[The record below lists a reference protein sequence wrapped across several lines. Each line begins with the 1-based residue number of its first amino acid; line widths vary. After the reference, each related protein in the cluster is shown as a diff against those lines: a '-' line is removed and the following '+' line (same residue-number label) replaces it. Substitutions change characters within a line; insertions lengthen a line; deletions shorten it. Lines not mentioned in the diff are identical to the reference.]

1 MLTATGNVRARSR
14 ASVPLPL
21 RNTGRSAPGTMW
33 LTHTS
38 LATVLMVLFA
48 SVSYPQTPTT
58 TRDREAPDFRVEVWG
73 YIVADF
79 STRVWAYFE
88 LRSKLEKGLPALTVT
103 EDPAQIRSAEL
114 ALAKKIRVARAGAK
128 QGEIFTP
135 AISVE
140 FRKVLLLE
148 MNANIWTTIMDENPG
163 DFSHDINDTYPKRKP
178 LSTMPFNI
186 LVRLPRLPEDIE
198 YRFVGRHLILHDTRA
213 NVILDRIPCAIQC
226 SDCIELAIAL
236 KQRTCE

>member
-1 MLTATGNVRARSR
+1 MLTATENVQARSR
-14 ASVPLPL
+14 VPLPL
-21 RNTGRSAPGTMW
+21 RNTGRAAPGTIW
-33 LTHTS
+33 LQHIS
-38 LATVLMVLFA
+38 IATVLMVLFA
-48 SVSYPQTPTT
+48 SVCYPQPPTT
-58 TRDREAPDFRVEVWG
+58 TRDREVPDFTVEVWG

-79 STRVWAYFE
+79 SARVWTYFE

-103 EDPAQIRSAEL
+103 DDPAEIRSAEL

-148 MNANIWTTIMDENPG
+148 MNANIWATIMDENPG
-163 DFSHDINDTYPKRKP
+163 DFSYDINDTYPKRKP
-178 LSTMPFNI
+178 LSTMPFDI

-213 NVILDRIPCAIQC
+213 NVILDRLPCAIQC
-226 SDCIELAIAL
+226 SDCNELSIAL

>member
-1 MLTATGNVRARSR
+1 MLTATENVQARSR
-14 ASVPLPL
+14 VPLPL
-21 RNTGRSAPGTMW
+21 RNTGRPAPGAMC
-33 LTHTS
+33 LKHTS

-58 TRDREAPDFRVEVWG
+58 TRDGEAPDFRVEVWG
-73 YIVADF
+73 YILADF
-79 STRVWAYFE
+79 STRVWTYSE
-88 LRSKLEKGLPALTVT
+88 LRSTLEKGLPALTVT
-103 EDPAQIRSAEL
+103 DDPAQIRSAEL

-135 AISVE
+135 TISVE

-148 MNANIWTTIMDENPG
+148 MNANIWTTIMDDNPG
-163 DFSHDINDTYPKRKP
+163 DFSYDINDTYPKRRP

-226 SDCIELAIAL
+226 SGCIELAIAL
-236 KQRTCE
+236 KLRTCE

>member
-1 MLTATGNVRARSR
+1 MNHK
-14 ASVPLPL
+14 PLP
-21 RNTGRSAPGTMW
+21 RAFQNGRVAPGIMR
-33 LTHTS
+33 LKHAS
-38 LATVLMVLFA
+38 LAAVLMVLFT
-48 SVSYPQTPTT
+48 SISYPQTPTT
-58 TRDREAPDFRVEVWG
+58 TRDPGAPDFRVEAWG

-79 STRVWAYFE
+79 STRVWTYFE
-88 LRSKLEKGLPALTVT
+88 LRSKLEKGLPPLTVT
-103 EDPAQIRSAEL
+103 DDPAEIRNAEL
-114 ALAKKIRVARAGAK
+114 ALAKQIRVARAGAK
-128 QGEIFTP
+128 QGEIFTS

-148 MNANIWTTIMDENPG
+148 MNANIWATIMDENPG
-163 DFSHDINDTYPKRKP
+163 DFSHDINDTYPTRKP

-186 LVRLPRLPEDIE
+186 LVGLPRLPEDIE

-236 KQRTCE
+236 KLRTCE

>member
-1 MLTATGNVRARSR
+1 MLTATTNVRARTI
-14 ASVPLPL
+14 VPSPL
-21 RNTGRSAPGTMW
+21 RNTGRAAPGTIW
-33 LTHTS
+33 LQHIS
-38 LATVLMVLFA
+38 IATVLMVLFA
-48 SVSYPQTPTT
+48 SVCYPQTPTT
-58 TRDREAPDFRVEVWG
+58 TRDREAPDFTVEVWG

-79 STRVWAYFE
+79 SARVWTYFE
-88 LRSKLEKGLPALTVT
+88 LRSTLEKGLPALTVT
-103 EDPAQIRSAEL
+103 DDPAEIRSAEL
-114 ALAKKIRVARAGAK
+114 ALAQKIRVARAGAK

-148 MNANIWTTIMDENPG
+148 MNANIWATIMDENPG
-163 DFSHDINDTYPKRKP
+163 EFSYDINDTYPKRKP
-178 LSTMPFNI
+178 LSTMPFDI

-213 NVILDRIPCAIQC
+213 NVILDRLPCAIQC
-226 SDCIELAIAL
+226 SDCNELSIAL

>member
-1 MLTATGNVRARSR
+1 
-14 ASVPLPL
+14 
-21 RNTGRSAPGTMW
+21 
-33 LTHTS
+33 
-38 LATVLMVLFA
+38 
-48 SVSYPQTPTT
+48 
-58 TRDREAPDFRVEVWG
+58 
-73 YIVADF
+73 VADF

-148 MNANIWTTIMDENPG
+148 MNANIWATIMDENPG
-163 DFSHDINDTYPKRKP
+163 DFSYDINDTYPKEAPQKDLYNLGDFGTLQPWSARRD
-178 LSTMPFNI
+178 SASGW
-186 LVRLPRLPEDIE
+186 RR
-198 YRFVGRHLILHDTRA
+198 
-213 NVILDRIPCAIQC
+213 CC
-226 SDCIELAIAL
+226 
-236 KQRTCE
+236 RT

>member
-1 MLTATGNVRARSR
+1 
-14 ASVPLPL
+14 
-21 RNTGRSAPGTMW
+21 
-33 LTHTS
+33 
-38 LATVLMVLFA
+38 
-48 SVSYPQTPTT
+48 
-58 TRDREAPDFRVEVWG
+58 
-73 YIVADF
+73 
-79 STRVWAYFE
+79 VWAYFE

-163 DFSHDINDTYPKRKP
+163 DFSHDITDT
-178 LSTMPFNI
+178 
-186 LVRLPRLPEDIE
+186 
-198 YRFVGRHLILHDTRA
+198 
-213 NVILDRIPCAIQC
+213 
-226 SDCIELAIAL
+226 
-236 KQRTCE
+236 

>member
-1 MLTATGNVRARSR
+1 MLTATTNVRARTM
-14 ASVPLPL
+14 VPSPL
-21 RNTGRSAPGTMW
+21 RNTGRAAPGTIW
-33 LTHTS
+33 LQHIS
-38 LATVLMVLFA
+38 IATVLMVLFA
-48 SVSYPQTPTT
+48 SVCYPQTPTT
-58 TRDREAPDFRVEVWG
+58 TRDREAPDFTVEVWG

-79 STRVWAYFE
+79 SARVWTYFE
-88 LRSKLEKGLPALTVT
+88 LRSTLEKGLPALTVT
-103 EDPAQIRSAEL
+103 DDPAEIRSAEL
-114 ALAKKIRVARAGAK
+114 ALAQKIRVARAGAK

-178 LSTMPFNI
+178 LSTMPFDI